1 MLADPRV
8 AVADPES
15 GEWPGQRGDQG
26 ARMASTVAA
35 DPTLPPP
42 CPVAPRPPAQITT
55 RTTGTAHAA
64 RSRPG
69 GAHRRTAAEPCA
81 GGISLAGSA
90 VRTGTAHHFDGS
102 EPGTGVLR

>member
-35 DPTLPPP
+35 DPTPPPP

-64 RSRPG
+64 GRDRV
-69 GAHRRTAAEPCA
+69 
-81 GGISLAGSA
+81 
-90 VRTGTAHHFDGS
+90 VRTGEQRQSRVPGGS
-102 EPGTGVLR
+102 HSPGPQFVPAPLITSMDPSRGPVC